1 MPVKFHPF
9 NPIDALEKI
18 ILKEDGSPL
27 QGEIDV
33 YRQVYRDLGA
43 SKEDWDVWHDLKLPE
58 HSDTCNYYKK
68 TSAQIDFLIL
78 WKEGVMVLEVKGGFI
93 STRDNKFFYGKYFE
107 DEMRQNPFKQVEGYK
122 HTLKDNILNNI
133 KGCFFCEAVAFPHV
147 NYPFESKLIDKNLLW
162 TNYTAANHSNSMET
176 FIKNVFTCT
185 KLKHKKHFRT
195 YPDLSIKQL
204 EAAKKILSPVI
215 SDRNKFTNIDTLN
228 WLGIQNI
235 EILEGLYKN
244 SRMMIEGPPGS
255 GKTTIAKAF
264 IDKQFG
270 KSGIYLCWNN
280 FLMHFTKHLLKSRSN
295 GVEIEVT
302 TFFRFILK
310 HNPDHKYEE
319 IILLNESEFYDL
331 LKQTISKLERANS
344 LKQYDFVVIDEGQ
357 DILDRG
363 LDLFIN
369 KFCGYNGNGLS
380 NGNALV
386 LYDID
391 QSYSA
396 SGRNVMELADLLTEY
411 FSHFKLNEVKR
422 SAQNPDIRKL
432 SCELWDSSKV
442 LEADNF
448 SVTYPNI
455 PVIVHGSL
463 ESVKRHLVQKVLSSI
478 RTETS
483 SLRGEDC
490 IVLIESSLLKGT
502 FKGQPDM
509 NYELTIKDVE
519 ELNENNIADTANKL
533 RYTSILKYKG
543 LEKKNVYMVIT
554 EPSELNKYEIFV
566 GITRAIY
573 NLEINI
579 VKP

>member
-9 NPIDALEKI
+9 NPIDALDKI
-18 ILKEDGSPL
+18 ILKDDGSPL
-27 QGEIDV
+27 KGEIDV
-33 YRQVYRDLGA
+33 YRQLHRDLES
-43 SKEDWDVWHDLKLPE
+43 SKEEWDVWHDLKLPE
-58 HSDTCNYYKK
+58 HSDSFNYYKK

-93 STRDNKFFYGKYFE
+93 STKDNKFYYGKNFD

-147 NYPFESKLIDKNLLW
+147 NYPFESKLIDKNILW
-162 TNYTAANHSNSMET
+162 TKHNATNHDNSMEV

-195 YPDLSIKQL
+195 YPDLSTREI
-204 EAAKKILSPVI
+204 EAVKKILCPNI
-215 SDRNKFTNIDTLN
+215 SDQNKFANIDTLE

-235 EILEGLYKN
+235 EILDGLYKN

-264 IDKQFG
+264 IDRQVG

-280 FLMHFTKHLLKSRSN
+280 FLMHYTKCLLKARLN

-310 HNPDHKYEE
+310 YNPDLKYEE
-319 IILLNESEFYDL
+319 IVRLNESQFYNV
-331 LKQTISKLERANS
+331 LKQTISKLESTNT

-380 NGNALV
+380 NGNALI

-391 QSYSA
+391 QSYLVSE
-396 SGRNVMELADLLTEY
+396 RDVMELADILTGY
-411 FSHFKLNEVKR
+411 FSHFKLNDVKR

-432 SCELWDSSKV
+432 SCELLDSPKV
-442 LEADNF
+442 LEAEYF
-448 SVTYPNI
+448 SLNYPNI
-455 PVIVHGSL
+455 PIIVHNSL

-478 RTETS
+478 RTKTS

-490 IVLIESSLLKGT
+490 IVLIESSLLKGA
-502 FKGQPDM
+502 FRGQPDM
-509 NYELTIKDVE
+509 NYELTINDVE
-519 ELNENNIADTANKL
+519 ELNENNITDTANKL

-543 LEKKNVYMVIT
+543 LEKKNVYLVIT

-579 VKP
+579 VKL